1 MENNPST
8 TQRSNISSEG
18 NKNFEFKSDWETLSS
33 KIEALLGTKNLFS
46 SKVNQ
51 HKNPSLL
58 IIGFLV
64 IPIALKAYSS
74 TLSNIGEIPFAS
86 SVFEVIGT
94 FWLIRFSMTR
104 LLRKKDRQHYVSEVK
119 SRLKAFLG
127 HEEEKQ

>member
-18 NKNFEFKSDWETLSS
+18 NKNFEFKSDWESLSS

-46 SKVNQ
+46 RKVNQ
-51 HKNPSLL
+51 HINPSLL
-58 IIGFLV
+58 IIGLLV
-64 IPIALKAYSS
+64 LPIALKAYSS
-74 TLSNIGEIPFAS
+74 ILSNIGEIPFAS

-104 LLRKKDRQHYVSEVK
+104 LLRKKDRQQYVSEVK
-119 SRLKAFLG
+119 YRLKAFLG
-127 HEEEKQ
+127 HGEEKQ